1 VIPFYKLRHE
11 VRPGLTGW
19 AQVRAGYS
27 MSTEEVT
34 RKLCYDLY
42 YVKHMS
48 LTFDLQILVDTVK
61 FVLSGK
67 RPG

>member
-1 VIPFYKLRHE
+1 M
-11 VRPGLTGW
+11 
-19 AQVRAGYS
+19 RAGYS

-42 YVKHMS
+42 YIKHMS
-48 LTFDLQILVDTVK
+48 LPFDFQILVDTVK